1 MSNLIAFNSVVH
13 RAQVV
18 EENRG
23 HLNEEISIQVPT
35 SVILFA
41 DKHIRMMEEQQLK
54 MQRELTELRA
64 IASCAK
70 VDYARIQTF
79 NHPSLN

>member
-18 EENRG
+18 EESCV

-54 MQRELTELRA
+54 MHNELNELRA
-64 IASCAK
+64 IASTVK
-70 VDYARIQTF
+70 VQRRIQTF